1 MKLFRIQDENDNG
14 LYRIN
19 DGSGRNGYFML
30 LPADFHAGNEGNR
43 QHPLPYED
51 SLLVS
56 NRRKR
61 EALVGLSDCTGELRY
76 AFNSIEQ
83 LRRWMYK
90 DEWLECCD
98 AIGLY
103 VAVYEVPED
112 QVIVGHTQCCFNRL
126 HAKRIKM
133 LRCNELEN
141 YHE

>member
-1 MKLFRIQDENDNG
+1 MKLFRIQDEHDNG

-19 DGSGRNGYFML
+19 DGSDRDGYFTL
-30 LPADFHAGNEGNR
+30 LPEDFIGGNEGNS

-51 SLLVS
+51 SLFDT
-56 NRRKR
+56 NRRQR
-61 EALVGLSDCTGELRY
+61 EFANDADYVRY

-83 LRRWMYK
+83 LRRWMFK
-90 DEWLECCD
+90 DDWLECCD

-133 LRCNELEN
+133 LRCTELEN
-141 YHE
+141 YHD